1 MDYVYISDDNNNEK
15 KMEVVSIFDSDVK
28 GESSDEKVKVKIG
41 TKEILIGSGALIGI
55 LGAAC
60 GTVIAI
66 KKKKENERRRM
77 MMSGI
82 YGNDYDN
89 SYTPTRRKRF

>member
-1 MDYVYISDDNNNEK
+1 MDYVYISDDNNEK

-66 KKKKENERRRM
+66 KKKKEKERRRRM
-77 MMSGI
+77 MMSGM

-89 SYTPTRRKRF
+89 SYTPTRRNRF